1 MAQIKK
7 LINKLVSNPKD
18 FTWDE
23 LTTVLSHFGYKELSK
38 GKTGGSR
45 RKFADKQNHII
56 NLHKP
61 HPKQILKSYQVRQVV
76 DSLTEKGY
84 IKND

>member
-23 LTTVLSHFGYKELSK
+23 LTTVLAHFGYVELNK

-45 RKFADKQNHII
+45 RKFADEHNHII

-61 HPKQILKSYQVRQVV
+61 HPKQILKSYQIKQVV
-76 DSLTEKGY
+76 ISLT
-84 IKND
+84 

>member
-1 MAQIKK
+1 MSSIDK
-7 LINKLVSNPKD
+7 LIKRLKSKPKD

-23 LTTVLSHFGYKELSK
+23 LVRLLDNLNFEEISK

-45 RKFADKQNHII
+45 RKFYHRKTGLII

-61 HPKQILKSYQVRQVV
+61 HPKPIIKLYLIEQIIRKLEEDR
-76 DSLTEKGY
+76 L
-84 IKND
+84 I

>member
-1 MAQIKK
+1 MSKIEK
-7 LINKLVSNPKD
+7 LLERFLSNPKD

-23 LTTVLSHFGYKELSK
+23 LVSMLTHFGYYEHRK

-45 RKFADKQNHII
+45 RKFLDANKNVI

-61 HPKQILKSYQVRQVV
+61 HPGNILKRYAINLVIEQ
-76 DSLTEKGY
+76 LKEKGKIY
-84 IKND
+84 E